1 VKTIV
6 IAVILSATAAF
17 AAATWVYAPSSQKEF
32 TASSE
37 TSFDTELP
45 AAARIAALE
54 AAVSQERMARQ
65 LLQEEMLY
73 LTEALNALMTAAE
86 PEAESTL
93 DERAEPRSAVTR
105 EERRQRFAR
114 RNSPEG
120 RAERLVNAGIEPG
133 LASRIVQREE
143 ELQMESLRARYEAG
157 QNGDPSDFYREQTS
171 TTSTLREELGDTDY
185 ARYLSANGRSTSVGI
200 GAVIGSS
207 PAQLAGIRP
216 GDDIVSY
223 GGSRVFTMNDIN
235 MASLDGVVGENVVID
250 IVRDGIPMQ
259 VVLPRGP
266 LGITGRRT
274 RR

>member
-1 VKTIV
+1 MKTVV

-17 AAATWVYAPSSQKEF
+17 AAATWVYAPPAREF
-32 TASSE
+32 TATVD
-37 TSFDTELP
+37 TSFDAALP
-45 AAARIAALE
+45 ADDRIAALE
-54 AAVSQERMARQ
+54 QAVSQERMARQ
-65 LLQEEMLY
+65 LLQEEVLY
-73 LTEALNALMTAAE
+73 LTDELNGFMTASEPAAE
-86 PEAESTL
+86 KTLEA
-93 DERAEPRSAVTR
+93 RAEPRAEVTR

-120 RAERLVNAGIEPG
+120 RTARLVEAGIEPG

-157 QNGDPSDFYREQTS
+157 QSGNPSDFYREPSS
-171 TTSTLREELGDTDY
+171 TGNVLREELGDTDY
-185 ARYLSANGRSTSVGI
+185 ERYLSANGRSTSVSI

-207 PAQLAGIRP
+207 PAQLAGLRP

-223 GGSRVFTMNDIN
+223 DGKRVFTMNDIN
-235 MASLDGVVGENVVID
+235 MASLEGVAGESVVID

-259 VVLPRGP
+259 MVLPRGP
-266 LGITGRRT
+266 LGVTGRRG